1 MRMKL
6 SDIIINKSFTETTPN
21 EKKMIECREF
31 WRYEG
36 KQDRPIVLN
45 KKNMLVDGYIQ
56 YLILVEH
63 KEEYAEVTYTKKHNR
78 RYERLPKVEPT
89 YKNIPTTYI
98 YGVHPN
104 SYGNKEYTWR
114 VPVSWEGWSENLQI
128 GDTIMCSTK
137 HGIAPV
143 IITKIERLD
152 KCPTEHRISKVC
164 SKEIRRN
171 GAVVEF

>member
-1 MRMKL
+1 MRIKL
-6 SDIIINKSFTETTPN
+6 SDIKIKECFLNTPPN
-21 EKKMIECREF
+21 EKKLEECRYN
-31 WRYEG
+31 WRMYD
-36 KQDRPIVLN
+36 KPDRFIVIDQDN
-45 KKNMLVDGYIQ
+45 TLVDGYCL
-56 YLILVEH
+56 YLILQEH
-63 KEEYAEVTYTKKHNR
+63 KEEETEV
-78 RYERLPKVEPT
+78 KVIYRKPT

-164 SKEIRRN
+164 SKEIHRN

>member
-1 MRMKL
+1 MRRMKL
-6 SDIIINKSFTETTPN
+6 SEIKIKESFTKTTPN
-21 EKKMIECREF
+21 EKKLEECRYN
-31 WRYEG
+31 WRMYG
-36 KQDRPIVLN
+36 KPDRFIVIDQDN
-45 KKNMLVDGYIQ
+45 TLVDGYCL
-56 YLILVEH
+56 YLVLQEH
-63 KEEYAEVTYTKKHNR
+63 KEEETEV
-78 RYERLPKVEPT
+78 KVIYRKPT

-104 SYGNKEYTWR
+104 SHGNKEYTWR

-152 KCPTEHRISKVC
+152 KCPTEHSVSKVC

-171 GAVVEF
+171 GMVVEI